1 MKARDKLQS
10 QKKKR
15 SKTERQ
21 KAINKADK
29 ETSLYIRHRDSRDGV
44 KGKCVT
50 CDKVDEIKNMDCGHF
65 ISRTRMGTRFDERN
79 MNLQCKGCNLRQS
92 KGLDGI
98 EYRHG
103 LEIDKKWG
111 NGTAEELI
119 NISKQINKLS
129 VIEIEEIAENYRTKL
144 NENKKKRN

>member
-10 QKKKR
+10 QKKKK

-21 KAINKADK
+21 KAINQADR
-29 ETSLYIRHRDSRDGV
+29 EASIFVRTRDSIDGI
-44 KGKCVT
+44 KGKCPF
-50 CDKVDEIKNMDCGHF
+50 CGKVELIKYMDCGHF

-111 NGTAEELI
+111 EGTAEELI
-119 NISKQINKLS
+119 NISKQIKKLS
-129 VIEIEEIAENYRTKL
+129 VIEIEEIAENYRIKL
-144 NENKKKRN
+144 NENKKKRD